1 VALKV
6 IQFFRHLR
14 ELAIRNDRISVGK
27 LCLFVQ
33 LVVRESR
40 GPHHQ
45 CEDLLQT
52 SANRTLTLA
61 SGKCCGRHARLD
73 RSLASVGSD
82 RAHTEPVAFPC
93 SSNKKLIDSQRPNS
107 LWMTTISW
115 IHTVCYLRE
124 KQSLKTVDE
133 IQMRLQGKVAI
144 VTGSAVGL
152 GRAVA
157 ARFARE
163 GAAVVWGRYK

>member
-1 VALKV
+1 MALKV

-52 SANRTLTLA
+52 SANRT
-61 SGKCCGRHARLD
+61 RLD